1 MIKITF
7 YTILIA
13 STLFIFNRWIRNIP
27 TQPTLASNIQLPA
40 LFSDNMVLQR
50 NIDVP
55 IWGAATPNS
64 QLNIYINGQ
73 SKNVN
78 VSPKGDWMVR
88 LSPLSAGGPYELKI
102 VGQDTITFK
111 NVMIGEVWVDSGQS
125 NMEMPV
131 HHNWG
136 HINNYEEEIIN
147 SNYSD
152 IRLFHVEQTTSLR
165 LSQKVNSNGWKICSP
180 NTLPPFSATA
190 YFFGRDL
197 HEKLKVP
204 IGLISSSWG
213 GTVIEAW
220 TDRKSLKKLSL
231 FDNQIDMIDNESK
244 YPELAEGNYQKQL
257 HKWKD
262 ELTST
267 IANSPNGE
275 DDIQNVDYDISDW
288 NSMKIPTVWQD
299 AGLDYNGIVWFRKE
313 VQIPTDWDGEDLI
326 LNLGPI
332 NDYDFTY
339 FNGTFV
345 GCETHVTKV
354 RSYSIPAELVKPG
367 EENIIAVQVID
378 IGNVGGIFGKPE
390 QLNLESKTHG
400 TISIA
405 GTWKYKIDPAKID
418 IFDFPMTPAEPYGPN
433 RPTVLFNGMINP
445 LIPFGI
451 RGVIWYQGESNVS
464 RAHQYQTL
472 FPTLINNWRSNWDQG
487 DFPFLFVQLAN
498 YETLQIELLEDDWA
512 ELREAQLMTLALPN
526 TGMAVAIDIG
536 DAEDIH
542 PRNKQDVGQR
552 LSLNAMNIVYGKS
565 IVHSGPIY
573 ESMEIEENKIRL
585 SFKHIGSGLVSKSG
599 GKLTGFSIAGDN
611 QKFHWANAVIE
622 GETITVFSDKVQNP
636 ISVRYA
642 WATNPIFN
650 LYNKEGL
657 PASPFRTDS
666 WKGITE

>member
-1 MIKITF
+1 MKNIKHLLI
-7 YTILIA
+7 IA
-13 STLFIFNRWIRNIP
+13 SISILYGCSGNIS
-27 TQPTLASNIQLPA
+27 TQQTISSQIQLPA

-50 NIDVP
+50 NIDIP
-55 IWGAATPNS
+55 IWGTATPNT
-64 QLNIYINGQ
+64 QINIYLNDQ
-73 SKNVN
+73 SKDVK

-102 VGQDTITFK
+102 IGRDTLTFK
-111 NVMIGEVWVDSGQS
+111 NVMIGEVWLASGQS

-136 HINNYEEEIIN
+136 HVNNYEKEIIY
-147 SNYSD
+147 SNYPN
-152 IRLFHVEQTTSLR
+152 IRFFHVEHTTS
-165 LSQKVNSNGWKICSP
+165 NSPQNNINSSGWTICNP
-180 NTLPPFSATA
+180 KTLPPFSATA

-197 HEKLKVP
+197 HEKLNVP
-204 IGLISSSWG
+204 IGLIHSSWG

-220 TDRKSLKKLSL
+220 TNGKSLKNISMFTDQLK
-231 FDNQIDMIDNESK
+231 IIENEVSNPK
-244 YPELAEGNYQKQL
+244 LAEDDYLKQL
-257 HKWKD
+257 HRWKD
-262 ELTST
+262 DLTAT
-267 IANSPNGE
+267 IANATNGE
-275 DDIQNVDYDISDW
+275 DDIQSVAYDISDW
-288 NSMKIPTVWQD
+288 DSMNIPTLWQD

-313 VQIPTDWDGEDLI
+313 VHIPSDWDGEDLI

-345 GCETHVTKV
+345 GCETHVSKD

-390 QLNLESKTHG
+390 QLTLDSKTLG
-400 TISIA
+400 SISIA
-405 GTWKYKIDPAKID
+405 GTWKYQIDPAKFD
-418 IFDFPMTPAEPYGPN
+418 IQYIPAKPVEPYGPN
-433 RPTVLFNGMINP
+433 RPSVLYNGMIHP
-445 LIPFGI
+445 LIPYGM
-451 RGVIWYQGESNVS
+451 RGVIWYQGESNAS

-472 FPTLINNWRSNWDQG
+472 FPTLINNWRNNWGQG

-498 YETLQIELLEDDWA
+498 FKTLQTELVQDDWA

-552 LSLNAMNIVYGKS
+552 LALNAMSIAYGES

-573 ESMEIEENKIRL
+573 ESMKIEKNKIRL
-585 SFKHIGSGLVSKSG
+585 SFKHIGSGLISKSG
-599 GKLTGFSIAGDN
+599 EKLTGFAIAGDN
-611 QKFHWANAVIE
+611 QKFHWANAIIE

-636 ISVRYA
+636 VSVRYA
-642 WATNPIFN
+642 WAANPICN
-650 LYNKEGL
+650 LYNKAGL